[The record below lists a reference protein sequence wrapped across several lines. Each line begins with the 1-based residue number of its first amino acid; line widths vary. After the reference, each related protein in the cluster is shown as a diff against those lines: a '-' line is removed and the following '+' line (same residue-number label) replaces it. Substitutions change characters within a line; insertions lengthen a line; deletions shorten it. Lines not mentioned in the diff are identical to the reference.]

1 MLNIAR
7 GIGAAVIVAMTVVPA
22 FAQEKQTVGYI
33 TKSAT
38 NAGWI
43 MINQG
48 AC

>member
-7 GIGAAVIVAMTVVPA
+7 GIGAAVIVAMTIVPA
-22 FAQEKQTVGYI
+22 FAQEKTIGYI

-43 MINQG
+43 K
-48 AC
+48 